1 MREWLIEK
9 RRFCKMTQKFIATET
24 GISTG
29 YYTLIELGQRR
40 PSPNVAQKISTILQ
54 FDWKL
59 FFE

>member
-1 MREWLIEK
+1 
-9 RRFCKMTQKFIATET
+9 MTQKFIATET